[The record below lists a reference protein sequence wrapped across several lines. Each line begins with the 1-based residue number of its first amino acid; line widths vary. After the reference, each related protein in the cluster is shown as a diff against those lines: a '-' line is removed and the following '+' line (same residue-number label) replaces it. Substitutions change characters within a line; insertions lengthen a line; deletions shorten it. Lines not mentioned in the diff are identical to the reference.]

1 MRILIADQL
10 SAQVPTGLRELR
22 CDVIVDG
29 SLSGDTLHHKV
40 IDLDPQILVVRSTR
54 VEERHLR
61 AAPSLSLVIRAGAG
75 VNTIDVDTASRLG
88 IYVANCPGK
97 NAVAVAELTW
107 GHIINA
113 DRRIADNVAAL
124 RAGQWRKKAFT
135 RGCRGL
141 KNRTLG
147 VVGAGSIGRE
157 VAHRGRAF
165 GMHILGWDP
174 FVSSQEMSAHGIHK
188 QESLIEMSKQVD
200 VLSVHLPLND
210 STRGIIDHG
219 VLGALPPD
227 SIFVNT
233 SRGPVVDEQA
243 LAYALTEKRLRAGLD
258 VFCQEPSADGAWEQP
273 LSAHEAVYG
282 THHIGASTE
291 QASEAVGDEVLRIV
305 ESLIQTG
312 SVTNC
317 VNLAQRRHAS
327 ALLVVRH
334 ADAVGVL
341 ADVLDQLRRANINVQ
356 EMENIIFRGALA
368 ACARIQ
374 VDRAPDESTLVEI
387 QRSENI
393 FSVEVV
399 ALDPP
404 SGSKEPAEP

>member
-29 SLSGDTLHHKV
+29 TLSGDALRDK
-40 IDLDPQILVVRSTR
+40 ISDLDPQVLVVRSTK
-54 VEERHLR
+54 VQEQHLR

-75 VNTIDVDTASRLG
+75 VNTIDVDTASRWG

-113 DRRIADNVAAL
+113 DRRIADNVSAL
-124 RAGQWRKKAFT
+124 REGQWRKKTFAK
-135 RGCRGL
+135 GCRGL
-141 KNRTLG
+141 KSRVLG
-147 VVGAGSIGRE
+147 IVGAGSIGRE
-157 VAHRGRAF
+157 VAQRGQAF
-165 GMHILGWDP
+165 GMHVLGWDP
-174 FVSSQEMSAHGIHK
+174 FVTDQEMSAHGIHK
-188 QESLIEMSKQVD
+188 QESLIEMSRQVD

-219 VLGALPPD
+219 VLGALQAHA
-227 SIFVNT
+227 IFVNT
-233 SRGPVVDEQA
+233 SRGSVVDEEA
-243 LAYALTEKRLRAGLD
+243 LGHAIEEKQLRVGLD
-258 VFCQEPSADGAWEQP
+258 VFCQEPSSDGAWEQA
-273 LSAHEAVYG
+273 LVAHDTVYG

-305 ESLIQTG
+305 AALIQTG
-312 SVTNC
+312 SVPNC
-317 VNLAQRRHAS
+317 VNLAQQRHAS

-374 VDRAPDESTLVEI
+374 IDRAPDDSTLTEI
-387 QRSENI
+387 QRSEHI
-393 FSVEVV
+393 FSIEVV
-399 ALDPP
+399 ALD
-404 SGSKEPAEP
+404 G

>member
-22 CDVIVDG
+22 CDVIVD
-29 SLSGDTLHHKV
+29 STLSGDALRDK
-40 IDLDPQILVVRSTR
+40 ISDLDPQVLVVRSTK
-54 VEERHLR
+54 VQEQHLR
-61 AAPSLSLVIRAGAG
+61 AASSLSLVIRAGAG
-75 VNTIDVDTASRLG
+75 VNTIDVDTASRSG
-88 IYVANCPGK
+88 IYIANCPGK

-113 DRRIADNVAAL
+113 DRRIADNVSAL
-124 RAGQWRKKAFT
+124 REGQWLKKSFAKE
-135 RGCRGL
+135 CRGL
-141 KNRTLG
+141 KSRVLG
-147 VVGAGSIGRE
+147 IVGAGSIGRE
-157 VAHRGRAF
+157 VAQRGHAF

-174 FVSSQEMSAHGIHK
+174 FVTDQEMSAHGIHK
-188 QESLIEMSKQVD
+188 QDSLIEMSRQVD

-219 VLGALPPD
+219 VLGALPAHA
-227 SIFVNT
+227 IFVNT
-233 SRGPVVDEQA
+233 SRGPVVDEEALGQA
-243 LAYALTEKRLRAGLD
+243 IKEKQLRVGLD
-258 VFCQEPSADGAWEQP
+258 VFCQEPSDDGAWEQA
-273 LSAHEAVYG
+273 LVAHDTVYG

-305 ESLIQTG
+305 AALIQTG
-312 SVTNC
+312 SVPNC
-317 VNLAQRRHAS
+317 VNLAQQRHAS

-374 VDRAPDESTLVEI
+374 IDRAPDDSTLTEI
-387 QRSENI
+387 QRSEHI

-399 ALDPP
+399 ALD
-404 SGSKEPAEP
+404 S